1 MKKLK
6 LEALEVTSFDT
17 VAGEPN
23 DSGTVNG
30 HMAAP
35 RTLDEC
41 NDTSQSCPELDCT
54 YGCTLVLEGPCQ
66 VSNTGCTVRTYC
78 GCLTQFDCVAP

>member
-23 DSGTVNG
+23 DHGTVHG
-30 HMAAP
+30 QMAAP
-35 RTLDEC
+35 KTYDGC
-41 NDTSQSCPELDCT
+41 NTSQSCPELDCT
-54 YGCTLVLEGPCQ
+54 YGCTLALETACQ

-78 GCLTQFDCVAP
+78 GCRLTELDCL